1 MMMFKYACHI
11 SSPYFPENSSLS
23 LPTHKKGAPRV
34 ATSNGQSPETVPRNA
49 GDAPLPQRLADDELK
64 NWDFNHQHL
73 GFNGLNGFN
82 GFSHW
87 KLGYHWDF

>member
-1 MMMFKYACHI
+1 MMIFKYALVHI
-11 SSPYFPENSSLS
+11 SSPYIFP
-23 LPTHKKGAPRV
+23 TTRHCHCQHITGAPRV

-64 NWDFNHQHL
+64 NWDFNHQHM
-73 GFNGLNGFN
+73 GFNGFN